1 MKKICLIVFFFLSFS
16 VFANELKIQSLRL
29 INTMTYDKNDKFRYS
44 PLKLFD
50 QKDDTAFAF
59 PQKELH
65 DYLLC
70 IIHFDKEYELDEID
84 IKAGFFDPKWY
95 VKNYRIKEIEFI
107 FNYNATLSDV
117 LKENFILKDEMVSQ
131 KLKFSKRIK
140 CADLWIRAKSLY
152 PSKAYNDI
160 CISEMKFFNKGTEYN
175 ILIRPSI
182 HNIPFGSEYEYNSQ
196 GKITREKIKAEFDTY
211 DLQYYQKDGTL
222 FGKCKLEDEDGVLQE
237 FTYKTIT
244 FSDNCE
250 DINMRGEHIKHYYEN
265 GKVIRS
271 EVKDRNGEK
280 YSINYYYKNG
290 LLDHTDYGEF
300 FYENGLLKG
309 YIAYGYFFV
318 NDEIDR
324 ILKLNKEF
332 CSYYLD
338 YNDKNQIIKRIVA
351 TYNGYSAVK

>member
-1 MKKICLIVFFFLSFS
+1 MKKICLIIFFFLSFS

-65 DYLLC
+65 NYLLC

-107 FNYNATLSDV
+107 FN
-117 LKENFILKDEMVSQ
+117 
-131 KLKFSKRIK
+131 
-140 CADLWIRAKSLY
+140 
-152 PSKAYNDI
+152 
-160 CISEMKFFNKGTEYN
+160 
-175 ILIRPSI
+175 
-182 HNIPFGSEYEYNSQ
+182 
-196 GKITREKIKAEFDTY
+196 
-211 DLQYYQKDGTL
+211 
-222 FGKCKLEDEDGVLQE
+222 
-237 FTYKTIT
+237 
-244 FSDNCE
+244 
-250 DINMRGEHIKHYYEN
+250 
-265 GKVIRS
+265 
-271 EVKDRNGEK
+271 
-280 YSINYYYKNG
+280 INYYYKNG